1 MTLSPLAI
9 GIGAALGG
17 ATAYGINIVY
27 ARMSTQMGVSAGD
40 LVFLRVFL
48 MLGGAALAARL
59 TGGSLRIE
67 RPAWPALILVGVTS
81 AGLGLAYFFA
91 VSFVPI
97 GVAAVI
103 VYTFPLIIL
112 IASPFVDGTKLTPSR
127 LFVFTLAFI
136 GIAIA
141 LGPTFGAY
149 DPRGLILAALASLLA
164 ASQFF
169 AASRAGARMPA
180 GALLF
185 WSHIVIMPIAG
196 FVALMVG
203 TSPVSAFA
211 TAWFAC
217 VMTIA
222 GYLAG
227 FALQMYAARKAPTAL
242 VGLVFCLEPVVAII
256 SAGLIL
262 GETLTASQIM
272 GSLLVLTALIASSF
286 VELRRSA
293 SPT

>member
-1 MTLSPLAI
+1 MKLPPLAI
-9 GIGAALGG
+9 GIGAALAG

-27 ARMSTQMGVSAGD
+27 ARMSTQQGVSAGD

-48 MLGGAALAARL
+48 MLAGAALAARL
-59 TGGSLRIE
+59 TGGSLAIE
-67 RPAWPALILVGVTS
+67 RRAWPALVMVGVTS

-112 IASPFVDGTKLTPSR
+112 IASPFVDGTRLTLPR
-127 LFVFTLAFI
+127 VAVFLLAFV

-141 LGPTFGAY
+141 LGPSFGAY
-149 DPRGLILAALASLLA
+149 DPRGIVLAALASLLA

-169 AASRAGARMPA
+169 AASHAGARMPA
-180 GALLF
+180 AALLF

-196 FVALMVG
+196 IVALSVG
-203 TSPVSAFA
+203 TSPPSAFTA
-211 TAWFAC
+211 AWFAC

-227 FALQMYAARKAPTAL
+227 FAFQMYAARMAPTAL
-242 VGLVFCLEPVVAII
+242 VGLVFCLEPVVAIV
-256 SAGLIL
+256 SAGIIL
-262 GETLTASQIM
+262 GETLTAAQIA
-272 GSLLVLTALIASSF
+272 GSLLVLAALVGSSF
-286 VELRRSA
+286 VELSRGA
-293 SPT
+293 EPA